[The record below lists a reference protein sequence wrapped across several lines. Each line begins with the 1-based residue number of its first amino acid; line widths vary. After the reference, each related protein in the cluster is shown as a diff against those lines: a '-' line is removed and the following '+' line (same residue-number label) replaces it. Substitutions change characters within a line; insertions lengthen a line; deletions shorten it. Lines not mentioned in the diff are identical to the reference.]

1 MAPAS
6 QASDALKVRYG
17 PLLALRSADVIRA
30 VLWDFGGVILTSP
43 FTAFE
48 RYEREIGLPAGFIR
62 RVNATN
68 PHDNA
73 WARLER
79 NDITIAEFVAQF
91 EEEASALGGTL
102 SGQRVVE
109 LLSGDVRPEMVTAL
123 RRLHAAG
130 YVQAC
135 LTNNVAN
142 GGAGDARPE
151 VGDVMA
157 IFDLVVES
165 SKLGVRKPEPRFYE
179 LACELLAVEPPAC
192 VFLDDLGINLKPARD
207 MGMTTIK
214 VSDPAVALAEL
225 EAVVGVALR

>member
-1 MAPAS
+1 M
-6 QASDALKVRYG
+6 
-17 PLLALRSADVIRA
+17 IHA

-43 FTAFE
+43 FAAFE
-48 RYEREIGLPAGFIR
+48 RYEHEVGLPAGFIR
-62 RVNATN
+62 QVNATN
-68 PHDNA
+68 PHGNA

-79 NDITIAEFVAQF
+79 SDITVEEFVIEF
-91 EEEASALGGTL
+91 EEEARALGGTL

-109 LLSGDVRPEMVTAL
+109 LLSGDLRPEMVTAL
-123 RRLHAAG
+123 RRLRSAG

-142 GGAGDARPE
+142 GRGGDQRPE
-151 VGDVMA
+151 LIEVMA

-179 LACELLAVEPPAC
+179 LACELLAVEPSAC

-214 VSDPAVALAEL
+214 VSDPASALAEL
-225 EAVVGVALR
+225 EAVVGVALV

>member
-1 MAPAS
+1 
-6 QASDALKVRYG
+6 
-17 PLLALRSADVIRA
+17 VIQA

-43 FTAFE
+43 FVAFE
-48 RYEREIGLPAGFIR
+48 EYEREVDLPAGFIR

-79 NDITIAEFVAQF
+79 GEVTVDEFIVEF
-91 EEEASALGGTL
+91 EGEAGALGGSL

-109 LLSGDVRPEMVTAL
+109 LLGGDIRPQMVTAL
-123 RRLHAAG
+123 RHLREAG
-130 YVQAC
+130 YRQAC

-142 GGAGDARPE
+142 SGAGYERPE
-151 VGDVMA
+151 VIEVMG

-179 LACELLAVEPPAC
+179 LACEQLAVEPTAC
-192 VFLDDLGINLKPARD
+192 VFLDDLGINLKPARE

-214 VSDPAVALAEL
+214 VDDPDVALAEL
-225 EAVVGVALR
+225 EAVVGLTLRA